1 MGGRKEGREGGMKGG
16 WGTMFDYKCMFERGR
31 KETGRERMRV
41 CTHKIKIL
49 LRKVVQ
55 VAGGINRGRQVHKET
70 LYLHPPVSCDRQAT
84 GKNWSCVNVDIV
96 DCIL

>member
-1 MGGRKEGREGGMKGG
+1 
-16 WGTMFDYKCMFERGR
+16 MFDYKCMFERGR